1 MCDSNICIV
10 HDVLSET
17 EPKDAGSEKS
27 SGVVRLNTIRQII
40 EQVWYTEN
48 WQVFFFFFEIFHKLM
63 LPHFFSGPSRSSRCD
78 S

>member
-10 HDVLSET
+10 HDVFSET

-40 EQVWYTEN
+40 EQVWT
-48 WQVFFFFFEIFHKLM
+48 QKIGSFFFFFEIFHKLM